1 MSQVTSRQKQE
12 IKDAFDLFD
21 ADGSGSIDSGELKVA
36 MKALGFE
43 ATDLEINQFI
53 NEADP
58 KKTGSIQYDQFFKLM
73 SKKMQER
80 NPENEMREAFQLID
94 EDGTGRI
101 NFKKLKKAV
110 AEIGENLTD
119 KDIKEMIREAD
130 LDKDNEVSYDEFLQI
145 MKRTTLF

>member
-21 ADGSGSIDSGELKVA
+21 ADESGSIDSGELKVA